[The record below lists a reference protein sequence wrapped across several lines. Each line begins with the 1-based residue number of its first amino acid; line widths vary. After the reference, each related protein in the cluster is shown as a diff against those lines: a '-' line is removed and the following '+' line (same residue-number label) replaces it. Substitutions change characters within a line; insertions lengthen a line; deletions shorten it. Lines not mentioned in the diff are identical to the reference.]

1 MQNQV
6 DDNNPVEL
14 LNAMFDE
21 KIQQLLEAGERE
33 KATNYYYLRN
43 MVMDSLE
50 VRVMVGD
57 LANLFNALL
66 KLGTK

>member
-43 MVMDSLE
+43 MIMDSLE

>member
-6 DDNNPVEL
+6 DDPVDL
-14 LNAMFDE
+14 LNAMFNE
-21 KIQQLLEAGERE
+21 KIQELLEAGERE

-50 VRVMVGD
+50 VRAMVGD
-57 LANLFNALL
+57 LANLLNVLL

>member
-57 LANLFNALL
+57 LANLLNALL

>member
-6 DDNNPVEL
+6 DDPVDL
-14 LNAMFDE
+14 LNAMFNE
-21 KIQQLLEAGERE
+21 KIQELLEAGERE

-57 LANLFNALL
+57 LANLLNAFL

>member
-6 DDNNPVEL
+6 DENNPVEL

-50 VRVMVGD
+50 VRVMTGD
-57 LANLFNALL
+57 LANLLNVLL

>member
-6 DDNNPVEL
+6 DENNPVEL